1 MTLRELYDNAKD
13 EESIKLVLNLFKKI
27 RKHPSISKYASII
40 KGMEQEIIDKQ
51 NKILLESIFTD
62 L

>member
-1 MTLRELYDNAKD
+1 MTLKELYDNAKD